1 MWRIQN
7 CFWETFLRRKYLSFS
22 FQFELLKLMLSQLPA
37 ERPTTIGI
45 RSRPPLGYGITVS
58 NEWHFELPPRR
69 RDSHISGLS
78 STSSILESTKS
89 K

>member
-1 MWRIQN
+1 M
-7 CFWETFLRRKYLSFS
+7 
-22 FQFELLKLMLSQLPA
+22 MLSQSPQ

-45 RSRPPLGYGITVS
+45 RARPPLGLLNGL
-58 NEWHFELPPRR
+58 NKEWHFELPPRR

-78 STSSILESTKS
+78 SSSSIIESSKS